1 MCSGRSGKSPMNPI
15 HATGLF
21 LYPLKTENQ
30 SFSHVFK
37 GYTKKPMAFYTP

>member
-1 MCSGRSGKSPMNPI
+1 MFAGQLFFFPFESSLNLMLPINPY

-30 SFSHVFK
+30 
-37 GYTKKPMAFYTP
+37 